1 MGSPVQAWLDED
13 RFDED
18 ATSRSTIPEGAH
30 GEAAIH
36 AREPL
41 VLGGVEAAREVLA
54 TEATKI
60 DVQAENGDDVAA
72 GEAIL
77 EAEGSAHA
85 LLARERTAVNLIAH
99 LSGIATRT
107 ARVVDRVAEA
117 GGGCEVLGT
126 RKTTPGLRELEHA
139 ALEHGGARPHRADL
153 AGSILVKENH
163 LAFVSIE
170 EAVEA
175 ARSNAPDQ
183 TVIVEAETADE
194 ARAIARAGA
203 DGVLLDNVEAEG
215 LGDLVELLKRLEPSL
230 TVEASGGITLDTV
243 ADYAPHVDRV
253 SLGSLTHSAPA
264 ADVTMRVEPA

>member
-13 RFDED
+13 RAEADV
-18 ATSRSTIPEGAH
+18 TSRSVIPEG
-30 GEAAIH
+30 
-36 AREPL
+36 
-41 VLGGVEAAREVLA
+41 VEAQAEIRVKEATVVSGLAAAGEVLA
-54 TEATKI
+54 GEEVDVELLVEDGDRVEPGDGLAEAT
-60 DVQAENGDDVAA
+60 GP
-72 GEAIL
+72 
-77 EAEGSAHA
+77 AHP
-85 LLARERTAVNLIAH
+85 LLARERTALNVLAH
-99 LSGIATRT
+99 LSGIATHT
-107 ARVVDRVAEA
+107 ARVVDRVAETGA
-117 GGGCEVLGT
+117 ECEVLAT
-126 RKTTPGLRELEHA
+126 RKTTPGLR
-139 ALEHGGARPHRADL
+139 ALEHEAVEHGGGRPHRPDL

-163 LAFVSIE
+163 LSFVSVD
-170 EAVEA
+170 EAVKA